1 MTEGQNGALLPG
13 GLFILDVRQIVVESE
28 SYPVRLQ
35 RKLRDRYTAQTIT
48 VSREGIGGEL
58 TSSGLSRLP
67 GVLQKDQPEM
77 VLLLEG
83 ANDLNTFQLN
93 GVAPAVANM
102 DAMVKL
108 CHARGLRVML
118 AGLPPQR
125 AGGTPPRGNSGALV
139 TPYNNALRVLA
150 QANGVEFIDTE
161 GAFAGDL
168 TLLGP
173 DGLHPNA
180 AGYERMAQAFHD
192 RIVAKYEVPTASIKA
207 QRRGAEVA
215 EDVLQKE
222 ALSAFSASL
231 R

>member
-1 MTEGQNGALLPG
+1 
-13 GLFILDVRQIVVESE
+13 
-28 SYPVRLQ
+28 
-35 RKLRDRYTAQTIT
+35 
-48 VSREGIGGEL
+48 
-58 TSSGLSRLP
+58 
-67 GVLQKDQPEM
+67 
-77 VLLLEG
+77 
-83 ANDLNTFQLN
+83 
-93 GVAPAVANM
+93 
-102 DAMVKL
+102 
-108 CHARGLRVML
+108 
-118 AGLPPQR
+118 
-125 AGGTPPRGNSGALV
+125 
-139 TPYNNALRVLA
+139 VLA